1 MLGGGELD
9 ETAPIK
15 QTKMLKTA
23 LDKSGNPTEMK
34 IYDNEGHGNFLIENR
49 LDWANRVLD
58 FLDRNIGP
66 KSGK

>member
-49 LDWANRVLD
+49 
-58 FLDRNIGP
+58 FIGP